1 MIYYRSIVL
10 PSNYTTYPPPSVLS
24 SLGLYIYVSMTSRDN
39 QYFDKGESTLD
50 LRRRVVLKDPFANQ
64 LPLSYLLAQLLQETP
79 RTPSW
84 SAGGHQFFLR
94 EPFWRKTVL
103 NSAPTVPSSSHEQF
117 RKNVQLNVPYENFER
132 KKNNLPDSHPLPLCY
147 LLFLTSYTI
156 N

>member
-117 RKNVQLNVPYENFER
+117 RKKCTIKCSVREFR
-132 KKNNLPDSHPLPLCY
+132 KKKKQSPRLPPSSSFLPSFPYILHY
-147 LLFLTSYTI
+147 
-156 N
+156 